1 MPHGGYH
8 GKVTGLGS
16 KPKTGTTSGPAGMG
30 SAPSKSKPDTSSY
43 KQAAESMKSA
53 GISNLS
59 GSTTSDKKGKE
70 AKKIQQTFQNN
81 NNNNNNV
88 DPIIPKPKPELKI
101 QPKPKPKP
109 INTTSLMEDNNKTLR
124 NTIKKKRM
132 KMSPY
137 LGSVDPN
144 RHIEFNKEMSNAIRE
159 YATAKG
165 VTNAWSDNKFIDE
178 LYNFT
183 GAAQSSSMY
192 PMTQVP
198 QTIYS
203 AAYQGLDA
211 IIETYQ
217 GKSKPMK
224 ALSDGVSDFF
234 QNVKGIF
241 SESKS
246 DDELLEDAFD
256 KIDKYVKG
264 VS

>member
-1 MPHGGYH
+1 
-8 GKVTGLGS
+8 
-16 KPKTGTTSGPAGMG
+16 
-30 SAPSKSKPDTSSY
+30 
-43 KQAAESMKSA
+43 
-53 GISNLS
+53 
-59 GSTTSDKKGKE
+59 
-70 AKKIQQTFQNN
+70 
-81 NNNNNNV
+81 
-88 DPIIPKPKPELKI
+88 
-101 QPKPKPKP
+101 
-109 INTTSLMEDNNKTLR
+109 
-124 NTIKKKRM
+124 M

-144 RHIEFNKEMSNAIRE
+144 RHVEFNKEMSNAIRE

-192 PMTQVP
+192 PMTQGL
-198 QTIYS
+198 QTVAA

-211 IIETYQ
+211 VIETYQ

>member
-1 MPHGGYH
+1 MPHVAGH
-8 GKVTGLGS
+8 GRSRGPSRSQQRIS
-16 KPKTGTTSGPAGMG
+16 KPKPLVSKPSNRQPNINQSNTPKPLVPKLKP
-30 SAPSKSKPDTSSY
+30 SAPPGEKGGGGTNSGNKTLTTVSLPK
-43 KQAAESMKSA
+43 K
-53 GISNLS
+53 NLN
-59 GSTTSDKKGKE
+59 K
-70 AKKIQQTFQNN
+70 
-81 NNNNNNV
+81 
-88 DPIIPKPKPELKI
+88 LK
-101 QPKPKPKP
+101 PKPKPKP
-109 INTTSLMEDNNKTLR
+109 INTASLMEDNNKTLR

-132 KMSPY
+132 NISPY
-137 LGSVDPN
+137 LNELDPK
-144 RHIEFNKEMSNAIRE
+144 RHFAFNQEMSNAIRE
-159 YATAKG
+159 YATTKG

-211 IIETYQ
+211 VIETYQ

-246 DDELLEDAFD
+246 DDELLEDAFN
-256 KIDKYVKG
+256 KIDKYVAG
-264 VS
+264 EN

>member
-8 GKVTGLGS
+8 GYVSGLGS
-16 KPKTGTTSGPAGMG
+16 KPKTGTTGGPAGMG
-30 SAPSKSKPDTSSY
+30 SAPSKPKPKPT
-43 KQAAESMKSA
+43 KKTTK
-53 GISNLS
+53 
-59 GSTTSDKKGKE
+59 TTSGPVGMGS
-70 AKKIQQTFQNN
+70 APPSNNNNN

-88 DPIIPKPKPELKI
+88 NPIVPKPKPEPEPKPELKI

-109 INTTSLMEDNNKTLR
+109 VNTTSLMEDNNKILR
-124 NTIKKKRM
+124 DKIKKKRM
-132 KMSPY
+132 TNSPY
-137 LGSVDPN
+137 LNQLDPK
-144 RHIEFNKEMSNAIRE
+144 RHFAFNQEMSNAIRE

-211 IIETYQ
+211 VIETYQ

-241 SESKS
+241 SEPKS

-264 VS
+264 EN

>member
-1 MPHGGYH
+1 MPHKGYH

-59 GSTTSDKKGKE
+59 GSTTSNKKGKE

-144 RHIEFNKEMSNAIRE
+144 RHKEFNQEMSNAIRE

-165 VTNAWSDNKFIDE
+165 VPNAWSDNKFIDE